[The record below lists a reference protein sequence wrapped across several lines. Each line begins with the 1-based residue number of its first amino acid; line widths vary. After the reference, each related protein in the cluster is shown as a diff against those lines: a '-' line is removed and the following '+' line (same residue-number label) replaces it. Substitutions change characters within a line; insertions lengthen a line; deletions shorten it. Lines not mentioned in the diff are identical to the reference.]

1 MQSVHCQ
8 NDLRYAN
15 NGFISH
21 KNCTKQSE
29 GDLNISRLLVIISMF
44 FFFNTVKTFIIV
56 LNCIKYFLIAKKTN
70 NFVNAIIKI

>member
-8 NDLRYAN
+8 NDLHYAN

-29 GDLNISRLLVIISMF
+29 GDINISRLLVIISMF
-44 FFFNTVKTFIIV
+44 IFYFFLTLLKH
-56 LNCIKYFLIAKKTN
+56 LLLY
-70 NFVNAIIKI
+70 

>member
-15 NGFISH
+15 NCFISH

-29 GDLNISRLLVIISMF
+29 GDLNISRLLVIISM

-70 NFVNAIIKI
+70 NFVNVIIKI